1 MSTIVVDTDNQN
13 LEKVLI
19 YLKEL
24 NIKFE
29 LIPDNKPY
37 NIDFV
42 KKIEKSR
49 ADLKNGKAKSI
60 TLEELDKLWK

>member
-13 LEKVLI
+13 LEKVLM

-29 LIPDNKPY
+29 LIPDNNPY
-37 NIDFV
+37 NSEFV
-42 KKIEKSR
+42 KKMEKSR

-60 TLEELDKLWK
+60 TLEDLDKLWK